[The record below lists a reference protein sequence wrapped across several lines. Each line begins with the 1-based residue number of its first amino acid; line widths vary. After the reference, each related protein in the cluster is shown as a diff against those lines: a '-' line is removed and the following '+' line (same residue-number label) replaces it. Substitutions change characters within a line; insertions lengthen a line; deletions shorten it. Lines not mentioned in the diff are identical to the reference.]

1 MERTNLE
8 ALRAKC
14 KLICNTCYVD
24 GDVLADVLLGKGID
38 PWEDAGPADESAGA
52 VLTDAAITIVLGWVE
67 TSRSEGGISTS
78 IDRDALEKNILFW
91 CRRYGLDASEYLS
104 ESMTVVQDGSE
115 TY

>member
-14 KLICNTCYVD
+14 KLLCNTCYVD
-24 GDVLADVLLGKGID
+24 TDVLIDVLWENGINPEGQD
-38 PWEDAGPADESAGA
+38 TPSD
-52 VLTDAAITIVLGWVE
+52 VRLIKAAILVVKGWVE

-78 IDRDALEKNILFW
+78 INREALERNILFW
-91 CRRYGLDASEYLS
+91 CRRYGLDASEFLS
-104 ESMTVVQDGSE
+104 DSMTVIQDGSL

>member
-24 GDVLADVLLGKGID
+24 DDVLKD
-38 PWEDAGPADESAGA
+38 
-52 VLTDAAITIVLGWVE
+52 VLTDAGILPDGEASGTSAALLVECAIPVVKGWVE
-67 TSRSEGGISTS
+67 TSRSEGGISSS
-78 IDRDALEKNILFW
+78 IDREAVEKNILFW
-91 CRRYGLDASEYLS
+91 CQRYGLDASEYLS
-104 ESMTVVQDGSE
+104 ESMTVIQDGSL